1 MCGDISEI
9 WRLVKMEKWCLRSL
23 YMGSWSEW
31 GLSRPK
37 ASGKSQFVGS
47 TLHCWMCE
55 TACRLEHLIALCEPQ
70 NVNGKTEARELSTPR
85 VWIEESC
92 DFMLYNSKPYFLS
105 FCEREKSNFWWAIV
119 RAKAQN
125 SCVLG
130 LGLVRAQIDKCWIL
144 IHIHKLDLLMR

>member
-37 ASGKSQFVGS
+37 ASRKNPFVGS
-47 TLHCWMCE
+47 TLHRWMCK
-55 TACRLEHLIALCEPQ
+55 TARRLEHLIALCEPQ
-70 NVNGKTEARELSTPR
+70 NVNGKTEARELSTLR

-92 DFMLYNSKPYFLS
+92 DFMLYNSKPCFFS
-105 FCEREKSNFWWAIV
+105 FCEREKSKFWWAIV

-130 LGLVRAQIDKCWIL
+130 LRLVRAQIDKCWIL
-144 IHIHKLDLLMR
+144 IHIHKLDLPMR